1 MAEIKNV
8 ILIAVSLM
16 VIAVIFPI
24 ALGLIGIAGD
34 YVITPFNATGQNE
47 SAVLLSDVV
56 SPALITL
63 LTVLIPIIAIIS
75 IVMYFLPKMKAK

>member
-24 ALGLIGIAGD
+24 ALGLISIAKD
-34 YVITPFNATGQNE
+34 YVITPFNATGLNE
-47 SAVLLSDVV
+47 SAVVLSDVV

-75 IVMYFLPKMKAK
+75 IVMYFLPKMKS